1 MIELCT
7 ETESHVSMKKVSHQ
21 YINTKP
27 ISLQSN
33 AVAGSSS
40 ASNSRSVYSRS
51 TSGFASRTI
60 SASSYSSAQSR
71 SSYSS
76 ARSGS
81 SYATDSRPAIAMLPA
96 IAGARP
102 QAQTVK
108 QPVGKGAV
116 VQTPA
121 AVQGP
126 NTASSSG
133 SESGS
138 DSSYTSSSSGSSYSR
153 YVHSWRIDIAQ
164 TAH

>member
-1 MIELCT
+1 MAGGRCLL
-7 ETESHVSMKKVSHQ
+7 VYQ
-21 YINTKP
+21 YAAFF
-27 ISLQSN
+27 SLQSN

-51 TSGFASRTI
+51 TSGSDSRTI
-60 SASSYSSAQSR
+60 SASSYSSAQSG

-81 SYATDSRPAIAMLPA
+81 SYTTDSRPATAMLPA

-102 QAQTVK
+102 QIQTVK
-108 QPVGKGAV
+108 QPMGKGVAV
-116 VQTPA
+116 LPPQA
-121 AVQGP
+121 AVQGGRRRP
-126 NTASSSG
+126 DTASSSG

-153 YVHSWRIDIAQ
+153 YVHSWRLD
-164 TAH
+164 TAHGIKKYSD